1 MMVQQDLKKYNLKS
15 VRHTVSAGEPL
26 NPEVIDAWRAGTG
39 SLILE
44 GYGQKETVL
53 LTGMFRCLKPRPGS
67 MGKPA
72 PGYEVHIVD
81 DEGNRLPSGEEG
93 DIGVLVK
100 PHRPVGLFT
109 RYKDDAER
117 TAKVFKGDYY
127 LTGDRAMCDADGYFW
142 FVGRG
147 DDIIT
152 SAGYRIGPFEV
163 ESALIEHPAVAESAV
178 VSSPDPTRGEVV
190 KAFIV
195 LTQNYSS
202 KDKEQLR
209 TEIQEHVKKI
219 TAPYKYPRKVEF
231 VESLPKTVSG
241 KIRRIQ
247 LRIDEWNK

>member
-72 PGYEVHIVD
+72 PGY
-81 DEGNRLPSGEEG
+81 